1 MKPLP
6 PINFYDA
13 SAMLTLWNFYDGV
26 TSLYHEKFV
35 TSSYSLQI
43 LEQLA
48 SKKYH
53 GAESLLNSLK
63 QNRHKYIVRI
73 FQPEMLNAFDPNKV
87 FIDSN
92 LYELATAYDYE
103 KNERPDEMYFTT
115 SKLSIY
121 NIANLF
127 FGEDSIF
134 LI

>member
-1 MKPLP
+1 MKPMP

-13 SAMLTLWNFYDGV
+13 SALLSLWNFYDGV
-26 TSLYHEKFV
+26 TNLYQEKFV

-48 SKKYH
+48 SMNYQ
-53 GAESLLNSLK
+53 GAENLLNSLK
-63 QNRHKYIVRI
+63 QNRYKYIVRI
-73 FQPEMLNAFDPNKV
+73 FQPEMLNALDPNKV

-92 LYELATAYDYE
+92 IYELATAYDYE
-103 KNERPDEMYFTT
+103 TSERPDEMCFTT